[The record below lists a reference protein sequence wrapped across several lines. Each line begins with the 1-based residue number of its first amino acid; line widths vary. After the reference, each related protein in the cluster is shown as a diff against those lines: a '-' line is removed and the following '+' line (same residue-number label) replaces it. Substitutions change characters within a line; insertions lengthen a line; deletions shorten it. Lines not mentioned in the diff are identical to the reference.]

1 MADQPP
7 VKPWKETDEHDRA
20 AELVRLVAGIPPRA
34 VDVGKG
40 WDSVIERV
48 ARPHPSTGSGRV
60 LWFAA
65 AAAAVLLAWVSVQ
78 WPFGGSRPAPSP
90 VPVAANVAPP
100 ECEGPLM
107 CVEGAKPS
115 APVAVEPSPAPKKQ
129 PAPRL
134 AAVAPPDVE
143 PEVEE
148 PPAPAGPHG
157 VIVASGAM
165 WTSPSPNAL
174 ELDLGRVEVQPH
186 AEPYTVTTPEVT
198 LSSTNARYA
207 ADVTEAGTTVRVFE
221 GDVEVFN
228 GRDRV
233 TLSAGEERTF
243 RTGPA
248 PSALDVVPPA
258 VSSPACARY
267 SLEQRVA
274 CLSNEGRGVGLRAQ
288 AALYEA
294 AYLQAKAGRAAGAE
308 LTLRESLRRFPHGVL
323 HPEVRMALIKALV
336 AQGRLSEAG
345 DVGRDFLSECAEDPR
360 VSEVEAFL
368 RTLDW
373 LESR

>member
-7 VKPWKETDEHDRA
+7 VKPWRETDEHDRA

-48 ARPHPSTGSGRV
+48 ARPRSSRA

-78 WPFGGSRPAPSP
+78 WPFGGSRPAPVP
-90 VPVAANVAPP
+90 VPAVANVAPP

-107 CVEGAKPS
+107 CVEGARPPAPVVE
-115 APVAVEPSPAPKKQ
+115 APVAPKKVPRAVAAREPEEESLPSPSPAP
-129 PAPRL
+129 
-134 AAVAPPDVE
+134 VVD
-143 PEVEE
+143 
-148 PPAPAGPHG
+148 APAEG
-157 VIVASGAM
+157 VAVASGAV
-165 WTSPSPNAL
+165 WSSPSPAAL
-174 ELDLGRVEVQPH
+174 KLDLGRVEVRPH

-228 GRDRV
+228 GRERV

-243 RTGPA
+243 RAGPA

-274 CLSNEGRGVGLRAQ
+274 CLSKEGGGVGLRAQ

-336 AQGRLSEAG
+336 AQGRLGEAG
-345 DVGRDFLSECAEDPR
+345 DVGRDFLFECEGDPR